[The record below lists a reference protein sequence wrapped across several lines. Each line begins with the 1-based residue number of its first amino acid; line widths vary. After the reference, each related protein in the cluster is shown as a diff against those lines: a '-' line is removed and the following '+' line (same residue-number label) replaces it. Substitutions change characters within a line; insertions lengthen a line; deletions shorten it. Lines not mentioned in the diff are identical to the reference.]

1 MGLKYHLLRKRAIE
15 ILRDLKLATMIPVE
29 DPRDLITRKLNKA
42 QRDVT
47 TVIGQA
53 PYGF

>member
-29 DPRDLITRKLNKA
+29 DPLNLVTGRLNKA

-47 TVIGQA
+47 TAIGQA